1 MWASTGTKFSLMK
14 DETSSSAY
22 DSASSR
28 AQPTQAGAALK
39 SSNKGF
45 FSVFAFASAASIS
58 LSQLTDILFTFL
70 KMFRLI
76 GTLLAKSERLVQVF
90 VLGSRLVLW

>member
-1 MWASTGTKFSLMK
+1 MWASTGTKFSLMN

-28 AQPTQAGAALK
+28 AHATQAGAALK

-58 LSQLTDILFTFL
+58 VSQVTDIPFTSL
-70 KMFRLI
+70 KSLATFRF
-76 GTLLAKSERLVQVF
+76 G
-90 VLGSRLVLW
+90 

>member
-1 MWASTGTKFSLMK
+1 MWASTGTKVSLIK

-28 AQPTQAGAALK
+28 AQATQAGAALK
-39 SSNKGF
+39 SSNNGL

-58 LSQLTDILFTFL
+58 LSQLTDIPFTSR
-70 KMFRLI
+70 KMFRPIVVDAEVI
-76 GTLLAKSERLVQVF
+76 GNRLGIRVV
-90 VLGSRLVLW
+90 S